1 MVSLSDEVIVL
12 FNKKKESAFELVF
25 NMYYPRLVY
34 FAKEYVSYDDAKN
47 LVQDAFITLWN
58 KKPEF
63 GSESQ
68 LRSYLYLT
76 VKNNCLMHLR
86 HEKVRD
92 SYNNQ
97 VAKQQQNQI
106 FQVAL
111 ENIDTSELI
120 LNEINAI
127 VDATVEVL
135 PPRCR
140 EIFVLSRFEGKKNQE
155 VAEELNIS
163 LKSVEAQITKALKI
177 FKKALIDYLPLL
189 ISFLVIGK

>member
-1 MVSLSDEVIVL
+1 MNSLSDDLIGLLNE
-12 FNKKKESAFELVF
+12 NNESAFELVF

-34 FAKEYVSYDDAKN
+34 FAKEYVSYDDAKS

-58 KKPEF
+58 KKPMF

-92 SYNNQ
+92 NYKNQ
-97 VAKQQQNQI
+97 VAKQLQNQI
-106 FQVAL
+106 YQVAL
-111 ENIDTSELI
+111 DNIHTSDFI
-120 LNEINAI
+120 LKEINII
-127 VDATVEVL
+127 VDATVEEL

-140 EIFVLSRFEGKKNQE
+140 EIFILSRFEGKKNQE
-155 VAEELNIS
+155 VAQELNIS

-177 FKKALIDYLPLL
+177 FKKALVDYLPVL
-189 ISFLVIGK
+189 ISLMVIGN